1 MNLQSAIQFLYPPQ
15 CLSCGAETMAEFA
28 LCGTCWRDLPMID
41 GLACDSCGHP
51 LPGDVG
57 EGAALCDT
65 CLTTP
70 NPWTKGRAALV
81 YDGTA
86 RRLIL
91 YLKHG
96 DRQDLV
102 APMAAWMAARAR
114 DLIGRDTLVAPV
126 PLHWRRMFSRRFNQ
140 AALLAENVAKIHDL
154 RYCPDLLHRE
164 RATKMQ
170 EHMNAEQ
177 RRENQRRAFVIPA
190 KRRAM
195 IEGRDV
201 LLIDDVMTSGATLG
215 ACAEACLTVN
225 AKTVNV
231 LVLAR
236 VARDT

>member
-102 APMAAWMAARAR
+102 APMAAWMAARAH

-154 RYCPDLLHRE
+154 PYCPDLLHRE